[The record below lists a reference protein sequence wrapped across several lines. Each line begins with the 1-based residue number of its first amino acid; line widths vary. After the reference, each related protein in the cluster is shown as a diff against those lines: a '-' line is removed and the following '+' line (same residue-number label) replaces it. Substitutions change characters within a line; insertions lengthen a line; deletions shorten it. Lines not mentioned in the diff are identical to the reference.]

1 MYYETHGQ
9 GEPLLLLHAG
19 TLSAD
24 MWQPYLAAFTAHY
37 RVIAPDMRG
46 HGRSDNPTGAMSYR
60 QLADEV
66 VAFTRALDLHKLP
79 IAGFSDGG
87 QVALEIGM
95 RYPDLPRSLIVGGV
109 WFQFTAKYRAWARD
123 ALGDEETPEVDTARL
138 ARDHPDWAAWLE
150 QIYGPDD
157 WKPLLIHIK
166 RMWTTPLN
174 YTPDDFARVVAPTLV
189 LLGDRDELV
198 SIDEAAEMYRLLP
211 AAELAVVPGANHGA
225 FFSRRSPP
233 SNRSCWTSC
242 CGTAPKSL
250 EKCYP
255 TEPRRPTASRWTARA
270 SSRRP
275 ARSAPIPG
283 GLPVHAAGFLVL
295 DRPGAAIFL
304 TVLAFKWDPAS
315 PPAVEAYATVSTI
328 QSRAGRWLARPTLPG
343 QPDHHA
349 RRHAGCDQHD
359 AEGRAQPSA
368 PRHVLLHR
376 HHDAEDEHPGQVVHA
391 HQKHQQHEGPAT
403 ADAERP
409 VVQP

>member
-1 MYYETHGQ
+1 MTLPRDEVARHGHVVQVNGVNMYYEAHGQ

-24 MWQPYLAAFTAHY
+24 MWQPYLAAFTSHY

-66 VAFTRALDLHKLP
+66 VAFTRALDLHTLP

-95 RYPDLPRSLIVGGV
+95 RHPNLPRSLIVGGV

-138 ARDHPDWAAWLE
+138 ARDHPDWAAWLD
-150 QIYGPDD
+150 QIYGPDA

-174 YTPDDFARVVAPTLV
+174 YAPDDFARVVAPTLV

-225 FFSRRSPP
+225 FFSEKV
-233 SNRSCWTSC
+233 
-242 CGTAPKSL
+242 AAFQSL
-250 EKCYP
+250 MLDFLL
-255 TEPRRPTASRWTARA
+255 RH
-270 SSRRP
+270 
-275 ARSAPIPG
+275 SA
-283 GLPVHAAGFLVL
+283 
-295 DRPGAAIFL
+295 
-304 TVLAFKWDPAS
+304 
-315 PPAVEAYATVSTI
+315 
-328 QSRAGRWLARPTLPG
+328 
-343 QPDHHA
+343 
-349 RRHAGCDQHD
+349 
-359 AEGRAQPSA
+359 
-368 PRHVLLHR
+368 
-376 HHDAEDEHPGQVVHA
+376 
-391 HQKHQQHEGPAT
+391 
-403 ADAERP
+403 
-409 VVQP
+409 